1 MRKLLKETNILEY
14 KQAILKYLSIAA
26 NISNKQEFFKQL
38 KIYSQELGDNRGKFM
53 GTLAEHWFEDGMQQ
67 GMQKG
72 KQESTKAIAQKML
85 KAKVDIKTIT
95 KCAGLK
101 AVELENLV

>member
-1 MRKLLKETNILEY
+1 LSKLLKETNILEY

-38 KIYSQELGDNRGKFM
+38 KMYSQEIGYNGGKFM
-53 GTLAEHWFEDGMQQ
+53 GTLAEYWFED

-95 KCAGLK
+95 KFTGLK